1 MEIEEALDKA
11 LDKIA
16 EVVAAAFSSARDDSA
31 RNTLTTSCSNFTTS
45 VEKVSIFVEHI
56 WNMIATKI
64 DISSVQLFLKI
75 LGSDYVL

>member
-16 EVVAAAFSSARDDSA
+16 EVIAAALSSARDDSA

-45 VEKVSIFVEHI
+45 VENVSIFVEHH

-64 DISSVQLFLKI
+64 DK
-75 LGSDYVL
+75 